1 MTKTFQ
7 FLRSTLT
14 SSKLRRPQE
23 PDGTTGLT
31 AGISGHLSRERLSPV
46 VSDSDVFCSLI
57 TAGGK
62 IDYKI
67 RSRQTLQSYLCWFPL
82 RAHRLTFSR
91 PQHERDDMERTD
103 SLPRSASYSGS
114 RAEWI
119 AKRADDF
126 DAKARSFLCGR
137 CGQQAAWVCLDP
149 VCVTYNRD
157 RVLCL
162 CDNCDK
168 MFHPATSPVMHN
180 HRRLGVALY
189 VSMLMLHRYQKVI
202 GAMMTRSPHHSRPST
217 PVSTDESA
225 VTSSQSPV
233 SRQAGPA
240 PPPARPSSSSPAPSS
255 RPTSPDSTVNTRK
268 RQRSGDDSSE
278 ATAKVSRTD
287 TDRSGHFSLAADLR
301 PIHDSYGRILDRMRQ
316 DRSLSVSEGCRHEPF
331 GKLTLRNYAAIA
343 ELRIVDSDLYTSVLN
358 SYIRRGEGTGTL
370 SGFERECRQVLSGF
384 VRQVTVMRER
394 RELLPRFD
402 SC

>member
-1 MTKTFQ
+1 MSQ
-7 FLRSTLT
+7 
-14 SSKLRRPQE
+14 
-23 PDGTTGLT
+23 
-31 AGISGHLSRERLSPV
+31 ERLTPV
-46 VSDSDVFCSLI
+46 VSEPAAFCPPI
-57 TAGGK
+57 TFGGK
-62 IDYKI
+62 IAYKI
-67 RSRQTLQSYLCWFPL
+67 LSRQAHQSYLCRFPQ
-82 RAHRLTFSR
+82 RAHRLTCR
-91 PQHERDDMERTD
+91 RLQHERDDMERTD

-137 CGQQAAWVCLDP
+137 CGHQAAWVCLDP
-149 VCVTYNRD
+149 VCVSYNRE

-168 MFHPATSPVMHN
+168 LFHPPTSPVMHS

-202 GAMMTRSPHHSRPST
+202 GVMMTRSPNHSRPST
-217 PVSTDESA
+217 PVSTDESEI
-225 VTSSQSPV
+225 TSSQSPTA
-233 SRQAGPA
+233 SRQTRPA
-240 PPPARPSSSSPAPSS
+240 RSPARPSSSSPVSS
-255 RPTSPDSTVNTRK
+255 RPASPDSTVNIRK
-268 RQRSGDDSSE
+268 RRRSGDDTSE

-287 TDRSGHFSLAADLR
+287 TDRSGHFCLAADLR
-301 PIHDSYGRILDRMRQ
+301 PIHDSYGRILDRLRQ

-343 ELRIVDSDLYTSVLN
+343 ELRIVDSDLYTSALH
-358 SYIRRGEGTGTL
+358 SYIRRGDGSGTL
-370 SGFERECRQVLSGF
+370 SGFERECRQVLSGH
-384 VRQVTVMRER
+384 VRQVSVMRER

-402 SC
+402 NSS